1 MITLFESSE
10 SNSRCPLYV
19 FSASSAVTDR
29 HAAVNIQHST
39 HANVWRVMTW
49 RRRRRDVRD
58 VTWRSDITGRLCVA
72 ADMVLLTLH
81 LSEVVNF
88 LAFNKRLK
96 GAVTGVQLVSK
107 LINWML
113 FCNKIWCADS
123 LQNLGPWWHYF
134 PTPNALVKPKSSKF
148 NQRYEL
154 TYKPRGRFKI
164 DLCRRETN
172 KINQFLRVSLVSRLS
187 QPECL
192 VFTG

>member
-154 TYKPRGRFKI
+154 TYKLKWSI
-164 DLCRRETN
+164 
-172 KINQFLRVSLVSRLS
+172 
-187 QPECL
+187 
-192 VFTG
+192 

>member
-1 MITLFESSE
+1 MVFQTETLLWIPNIPQWCRMITLFESSE

-123 LQNLGPWWHYF
+123 
-134 PTPNALVKPKSSKF
+134 TKS
-148 NQRYEL
+148 RTL
-154 TYKPRGRFKI
+154 MT
-164 DLCRRETN
+164 L
-172 KINQFLRVSLVSRLS
+172 LS
-187 QPECL
+187 HSER
-192 VFTG
+192 TGKA